1 MAGVWKRDGT
11 VAVTNGSKKVT
22 GTGTTFADAKNGV
35 AKGHLF
41 CMTTGTTVDLYEV
54 DYVVSNTE
62 LHLVQAFRG
71 TTGTGKA
78 YEIITT
84 FSDSIPEFA
93 RKLNASLSYY
103 QSQSD
108 MVQQLFTSDA
118 AEITVTAPDGTTH
131 KLIPWKR
138 VTSEGEGQAA
148 RAKVEADRSKT
159 EADRSGT
166 EADRAAGI
174 VAAAALPMPDVW
186 APLTDSLRLFVG
198 NGREVK
204 VGDDVVARYVNYS
217 RSTAATYTDKNNDT
231 KAATINEP
239 RFERNGLLIDGQSS
253 NLIPWS
259 RGADYSK
266 NPSYFLSGASAVTNG
281 DALVVTA
288 TAPNG
293 GVGGVLSGTHE
304 GKTTTVSL
312 WAKGAVGGE
321 RLRVGLST
329 DQLAMPFDV
338 VLTTEWV
345 RYSKTYSIGASDTQ
359 QTSIRI
365 YAQNPC
371 TFSID
376 KVQCELLP
384 FASSYIP
391 TNGAAVAR
399 SADLATLPQ
408 SLNLGESQLGFSLAV
423 EFDSVNT
430 GGGRLLELSDL
441 SSVILDGATVTI
453 RHAGKEVYGANAP
466 LGQRHHLAYSVAAD
480 GAITAALNGKL
491 LALQTRSAGSNS
503 SKSVISLGNLS
514 NGSGGRPLYGHLR
527 DLKIWT
533 KKPLTAD
540 QLKVAS
546 A

>member
-1 MAGVWKRDGT
+1 MTTTAAGD
-11 VAVTNGSKKVT
+11 VAVARLNK
-22 GTGTTFADAKNGV
+22 A
-35 AKGHLF
+35 
-41 CMTTGTTVDLYEV
+41 
-54 DYVVSNTE
+54 TE
-62 LHLVQAFRG
+62 AFE
-71 TTGTGKA
+71 K
-78 YEIITT
+78 IITGASNQVVDVPGYGNQPT
-84 FSDSIPEFA
+84 LAA
-93 RKLNASLSYY
+93 RVDERLDETTA
-103 QSQSD
+103 
-108 MVQQLFTSDA
+108 TAA
-118 AEITVTAPDGTTH
+118 AEANRSRD
-131 KLIPWKR
+131 
-138 VTSEGEGQAA
+138 
-148 RAKVEADRSKT
+148 EADRATIQANAAANSVTQAAAEYNKAKT
-159 EADRSGT
+159 QADRAQS
-166 EADRAAGI
+166 EADRAAQITGLDTVSDA
-174 VAAAALPMPDVW
+174 VALAALPLPDVW

-204 VGDDVVARYVNYS
+204 VGDDVVARYVNFS
-217 RSTAATYTDKNNDT
+217 RSTTATCTDKNDGL
-231 KAATINEP
+231 KVAAINEP
-239 RFERNGLLIDGQSS
+239 RFEKSGLLIDGQSS

-321 RLRVGLST
+321 KLRVGLST

-365 YAQNPC
+365 YAQSPC

-376 KVQCELLP
+376 KVQCEVLP

-391 TNGAAVAR
+391 TSGAAVAR

-423 EFDSVNT
+423 EFDTVNT
-430 GGGRLLELSDL
+430 GPHRILELSDY
-441 SSVILDGATVTI
+441 SSVIADGASLTI
-453 RHAGKEVYGANAP
+453 RHAGKEVFGINAP

-480 GAITAALNGKL
+480 GAITAALDGKL
-491 LALQTRSAGSNS
+491 LAPQSRSDGAAS
-503 SKSVISLGNLS
+503 SKTSIILGNRW
-514 NGSGGRPLYGHLR
+514 SGANDRAMYGHLR